1 MCVMWP
7 LYICGVTTSVDKWIM
22 SHICTSHVTHTSES
36 GHTYEWVTKLYVTW
50 ILWHESFICGTLPPV
65 TKLYWHRRQCT
76 SAHTCPIIHAHIS
89 SHKPVSRVT
98 HMNASPIE
106 LAQELEYQRAHPS
119 NHTHTHIV
127 TQTNKSCHTYECV
140 TNCIGTGGGIPARTP
155 AQSYSRGLPALSLQV
170 CRVCVCM
177 YGMASYTRIRMT
189 FWHPFYVPH
198 CRFRYVG

>member
-1 MCVMWP
+1 MNESCHT
-7 LYICGVTTSVDKWIM
+7 YKWVI

-36 GHTYEWVTKLYVTW
+36 GHTYEWVTKLY
-50 ILWHESFICGTLPPV
+50 
-65 TKLYWHRRQCT
+65 WHRRQCT
-76 SAHTCPIIHAHIS
+76 SAHNCPIIHAHIS

-177 YGMASYTRIRMT
+177 YGMASYIRIRMT
-189 FWHPFYVPH
+189 FWHAFYVPH
-198 CRFRYVG
+198 CRFR